1 MQQRPAHFLADPAER
16 LHLLTRL
23 HQQASDL
30 NLSPELMLS
39 VIDMGS
45 AFDR

>member
-1 MQQRPAHFLADPAER
+1 MQQRPAHFLADPSER

-23 HQQASDL
+23 HQQASES
-30 NLSPELMLS
+30 NLSSELMLS